1 MSKGESE
8 AIVLPLDP
16 DLVRNRDVSI
26 PKLFAQKLSVTL
38 SVLEAKLNAD
48 TGNPTYI
55 RIMSVLDLKGR
66 FSPLVEEG
74 FCLRMRREQ
83 GLKSIQACFCIFTI
97 TARCIDNYVITVF
110 KL

>member
-74 FCLRMRREQ
+74 FCLRMRRQQ
-83 GLKSIQACFCIFTI
+83 GFIQEKHSS
-97 TARCIDNYVITVF
+97 VF
-110 KL
+110 LYFYYYSPMYR